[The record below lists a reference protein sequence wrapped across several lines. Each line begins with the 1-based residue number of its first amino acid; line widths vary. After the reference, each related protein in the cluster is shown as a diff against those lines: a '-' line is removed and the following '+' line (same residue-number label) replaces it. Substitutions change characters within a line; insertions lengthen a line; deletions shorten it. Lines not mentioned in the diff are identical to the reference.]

1 MILLIDD
8 PQRSL
13 QHPTA
18 QNHGCDDDV
27 PELIWR
33 LGGITA
39 ATGVHWA
46 RRLTSCFLRYVRK
59 WQCVKS

>member
-1 MILLIDD
+1 MILLIYD
-8 PQRSL
+8 PQCSL

-33 LGGITA
+33 LSGITA
-39 ATGVHWA
+39 ATGILWA
-46 RRLTSCFLRYVRK
+46 LCLTPCFLRYIGE
-59 WQCVKS
+59 WQCVKF